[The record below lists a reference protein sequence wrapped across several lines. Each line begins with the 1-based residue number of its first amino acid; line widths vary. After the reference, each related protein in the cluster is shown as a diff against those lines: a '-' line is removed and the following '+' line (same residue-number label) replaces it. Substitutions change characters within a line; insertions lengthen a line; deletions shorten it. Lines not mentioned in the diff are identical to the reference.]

1 MDEGG
6 EVSENSVMDDGG
18 QVSENNVMGE
28 ISKYVAFFFFF
39 LTPRQRRWLYQGGM
53 DEGKEVSE
61 NNVMG
66 GGGEQHKT

>member
-28 ISKYVAFFFFF
+28 ISKYVAFFFLFF
-39 LTPRQRRWLYQGGM
+39 NAQTTKMVVSGRYGRGQGG
-53 DEGKEVSE
+53 
-61 NNVMG
+61 
-66 GGGEQHKT
+66 Q